1 MDENT
6 RPFLWVGNH
15 PGIDLVNTESVDS
28 RGDPLDLVPRW
39 TGLVDW
45 AQEAGLIDSEVAQGC
60 RAASDGRG
68 RTVLT
73 WFRRLRSS
81 LSDVLASGDEP
92 SAARE
97 LDAAVAAVAVRLRYQ
112 PSRYEHR
119 RHLDAAGPLE
129 QLRLALSAAALD
141 ATELDRSRVRRCANP
156 RCALLFHDTTKNR
169 SRRWCSMATCG
180 NRAKA
185 RAHYRRARH
194 HAERRRRA
202 VVLVEGASD
211 QAAVVALAARRG
223 RNLDA
228 EGVEVVPIGGAKNI
242 RHFLE
247 RFGPQGADVRLAGL
261 YDAGEERDF
270 KRGLERTGFG
280 ANLTRADLDAL
291 GFYVCVADL
300 EDELIRALGSAA
312 VERVVDAQ
320 GELGSFRTFQK
331 QPAQQ
336 GRTSQQHLRRFMG
349 TRSGRKVRYA
359 TLLVDAL
366 DLNDV
371 PRPLNRVLA
380 HV

>member
-1 MDENT
+1 V
-6 RPFLWVGNH
+6 L
-15 PGIDLVNTESVDS
+15 ES
-28 RGDPLDLVPRW
+28 GETP
-39 TGLVDW
+39 
-45 AQEAGLIDSEVAQGC
+45 
-60 RAASDGRG
+60 
-68 RTVLT
+68 
-73 WFRRLRSS
+73 SS
-81 LSDVLASGDEP
+81 T
-92 SAARE
+92 AARA
-97 LDAAVAAVAVRLRYQ
+97 LDAAVAGVAVRLHYQ
-112 PSRYEHR
+112 PG
-119 RHLDAAGPLE
+119 RHSLPLAASGPLE
-129 QLRLALSAAALD
+129 QLRLALALAALQ
-141 ATELDRSRVRRCANP
+141 ATVLDRSRVRRCASP

-185 RAHYRRARH
+185 RAHYRRTTH
-194 HAERRRRA
+194 PVTSPRRA

-211 QAAVVALAARRG
+211 QAAVIALAARRG

-247 RFGPQGADVRLAGL
+247 RYGPHGSDVRLAGL

-270 KRGLERTGFG
+270 KRGLERAGFG
-280 ANLTRADLDAL
+280 SHLTRADMERL
-291 GFYVCVADL
+291 GFYVCVTDL
-300 EDELIRALGSAA
+300 EDELIRAHGAAA
-312 VERVVDAQ
+312 VEQVVEAQ

-336 GRTSQQHLRRFMG
+336 GRAIEAQLRRFMG

-366 DLNDV
+366 DLTEV
-371 PRPLNRVLA
+371 PRPLDRVLA